1 MDKEN
6 DSRVALAFDPGN
18 EALARCFEK
27 TLLEN
32 RLKRREHEKEP
43 KDIAWR
49 HRHLS
54 PQIVMTVRLKAKRDL
69 PSMHHLYLLAE
80 NRCDTWVRALAV
92 FVLRLPLP
100 RRHRWR
106 HLSYT
111 WNGHRVRRELPV
123 QHRTGRSSCAQVVEL
138 VRFKWSSGMFG
149 HKRPLFYER
158 HPWWW
163 RRVLCNSAWSSGR
176 QQTAVRTCCR
186 WQGFGIRW

>member
-32 RLKRREHEKEP
+32 RLKRREHEKGP
-43 KDIAWR
+43 KDIAWQ

-54 PQIVMTVRLKAKRDL
+54 LQIVMTIRLK
-69 PSMHHLYLLAE
+69 E
-80 NRCDTWVRALAV
+80 NRRDCGIRALAV

-100 RRHRWR
+100 RRSLWR
-106 HLSYT
+106 LLSYT

-163 RRVLCNSAWSSGR
+163 RRVLCN
-176 QQTAVRTCCR
+176 
-186 WQGFGIRW
+186 

>member
-6 DSRVALAFDPGN
+6 DSRVAVACDPGN

-32 RLKRREHEKEP
+32 RLKRREHEKGP

-54 PQIVMTVRLKAKRDL
+54 LQIVMTVRLKAKRDL

-80 NRCDTWVRALAV
+80 NRCDIWVRALAV

-111 WNGHRVRRELPV
+111 RNGHRVRRELPV
-123 QHRTGRSSCAQVVEL
+123 QHPAGRASLRAGVRL
-138 VRFKWSSGMFG
+138 V
-149 HKRPLFYER
+149 
-158 HPWWW
+158 
-163 RRVLCNSAWSSGR
+163 
-176 QQTAVRTCCR
+176 
-186 WQGFGIRW
+186 

>member
-1 MDKEN
+1 MDKEL

-32 RLKRREHEKEP
+32 RLKRREHEKGP

-54 PQIVMTVRLKAKRDL
+54 LQIVMTVRLKAKQDL

-80 NRCDTWVRALAV
+80 NRCDIWIRALAV

-111 WNGHRVRRELPV
+111 WNGDSVRVEPPGQTTTRR
-123 QHRTGRSSCAQVVEL
+123 R
-138 VRFKWSSGMFG
+138 
-149 HKRPLFYER
+149 
-158 HPWWW
+158 
-163 RRVLCNSAWSSGR
+163 
-176 QQTAVRTCCR
+176 
-186 WQGFGIRW
+186 

>member
-6 DSRVALAFDPGN
+6 DLRVALAFDPGN

-32 RLKRREHEKEP
+32 RLKRREHEKGP

-54 PQIVMTVRLKAKRDL
+54 LQIVMTVRLKAKRDL
-69 PSMHHLYLLAE
+69 PSMH
-80 NRCDTWVRALAV
+80 
-92 FVLRLPLP
+92 LRLPLP

-149 HKRPLFYER
+149 HKRSLFYER

-163 RRVLCNSAWSSGR
+163 RRVLCN
-176 QQTAVRTCCR
+176 
-186 WQGFGIRW
+186 